1 MAVQVRNGRTILRMR
16 RGWLGSGLAL
26 SLVALQL
33 VSPMAAL
40 AQDGTVSPQ
49 PAAAETPI
57 DSPINSANESTID
70 PAATPSIIDAA
81 ADLAIQQAQES
92 EAAQP
97 DGAVELAAEPA
108 ATTATTWYVD
118 GNSGSDSAGC
128 KSADA
133 PCRTLQTA
141 IDRAASGD
149 TILAAGNGNGIV
161 YTFAAANACTERYG
175 ANVVACVSGKK
186 LTIRGGY
193 TPGSFAA
200 YAPGQNISVIDGQ
213 GKNHGIYATGSATTL
228 EVAGFTVRNGFAT
241 GISKRS
247 GESSY
252 FGFGGGMAVESAG
265 AIILRDMLFT
275 ANRSVGG
282 DRGSNE
288 GGAGVG
294 GALSLLATSATLEN
308 IVFSGNT
315 AQGGAGGSSGGYAQ
329 GGALFT
335 FKTNMTG
342 TGLTFENNVARGGST
357 GGGGIAGN
365 GQRGDALGGGAC
377 FETGSIVKLYRVSG
391 RGNQA
396 FGGNA
401 ATYAGG
407 AFGGA
412 LMGEGSD
419 ITIEGAD
426 LRSNLAQ
433 GGNGVNGWMG
443 SGGAVMTINSTVRI
457 NRAIVLANTAK
468 GGNGSGGDYGGPNG
482 GGITVSWSGS
492 SASNLT
498 LTNSIVGANTA
509 ATGDSG
515 KVIGGGGGG
524 IWIQATTATLDHVTI
539 ANNKLSGPGVVGQG
553 VLLLHTGDT
562 GANATIRNSL
572 ITGHTGSDGSA
583 VDVFPKSTATLAGGL
598 FYGNSWNTG
607 RDNPHIGANMGTI
620 NGAETLGNADPFYFS
635 TADSDF
641 HIQTK
646 SPAKDKAA
654 GSQQKV
660 DVDNDQRDGSPDYGA
675 DEAAGEPQGL
685 PSGRVL
691 LYLPRLSH

>member
-1 MAVQVRNGRTILRMR
+1 MAVQVGNGRTTLRVR

-40 AQDGTVSPQ
+40 AQDGTVSPE
-49 PAAAETPI
+49 PAAAETRI
-57 DSPINSANESTID
+57 DSPINSADDSTID
-70 PAATPSIIDAA
+70 PAATYSTIDAA
-81 ADLAIQQAQES
+81 ADLAIQQAQEA

-97 DGAVELAAEPA
+97 AAAVEPAAEPD

-118 GNSGSDSAGC
+118 GNSGSDTAGC

-133 PCRTLQTA
+133 PCRTLQAA

-193 TPGSFAA
+193 TPGSFAS

-265 AIILRDMLFT
+265 AIVLRDMVFT

-294 GALSLLATSATLEN
+294 GALSLLATTATLEN

-315 AQGGAGGSSGGYAQ
+315 AQGGAGGASGGYAQ

-335 FKTNMTG
+335 FKTSMTG

-357 GGGGIAGN
+357 GGGGIASN

-377 FETGSIVKLYRVSG
+377 FETSSTVKLYRVHARS
-391 RGNQA
+391 NQA
-396 FGGNA
+396 IGGNA
-401 ATYAGG
+401 ATNAGG
-407 AFGGA
+407 GFGGA
-412 LMGEGSD
+412 LFGEGAD
-419 ITIEGAD
+419 VTVEGVD

-433 GGNGVNGWMG
+433 GGNGDNGWLG
-443 SGGAVMTINSTVRI
+443 SGGGIMTINSTLRV
-457 NRAIVLANTAK
+457 NRAVIVANTAK
-468 GGNGSGGDYGGPNG
+468 GGNGRGGYYGGPNG
-482 GGITVSWSGS
+482 GGITVSWSPGS

-498 LTNSIVGANTA
+498 LTNSIVGANMA

-515 KVIGGGGGG
+515 QVLGGGGGG

-539 ANNKLSGPGVVGQG
+539 ASNKLSGPGVVGQG
-553 VLLLHTGDT
+553 VLLINTGDT

-583 VDVFPKSTATLAGGL
+583 VDVFPKNTATLAGGL

-607 RDNPHIGANMGTI
+607 RDNSHIGSNIGTI
-620 NGAETLGNADPFYFS
+620 NGAATHG
-635 TADSDF
+635 
-641 HIQTK
+641 
-646 SPAKDKAA
+646 
-654 GSQQKV
+654 
-660 DVDNDQRDGSPDYGA
+660 QRRSALFFDG
-675 DEAAGEPQGL
+675 
-685 PSGRVL
+685 
-691 LYLPRLSH
+691 